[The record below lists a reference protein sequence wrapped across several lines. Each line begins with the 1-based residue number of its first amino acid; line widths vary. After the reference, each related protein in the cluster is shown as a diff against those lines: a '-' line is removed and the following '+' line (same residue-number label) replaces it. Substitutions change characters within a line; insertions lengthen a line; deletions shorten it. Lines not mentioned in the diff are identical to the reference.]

1 MKRGRYRLLLVMLI
15 LGLGVGLGLWYWN
28 SRREARFD
36 NLIVQVGKRYGVEPA
51 LVKAVIWRES
61 RFDESARGSAG
72 EIGLMQVGDLAAHEW
87 ADAER
92 LRQFS
97 SDHLAHPR
105 TNIMAGTFYLGKLL
119 RRYRQTDQAAVY
131 ALGDY
136 NAGRTRV
143 LRWNKGLAGTNSA
156 VFLEQIE
163 YPGTRRYIVSILQR
177 YDRYKRA
184 GFQ

>member
-1 MKRGRYRLLLVMLI
+1 MKGRPIRLLLVMLL
-15 LGLGVGLGLWYWN
+15 LGLGVGLGLWYWT
-28 SRREARFD
+28 SQREARFD
-36 NLIVQVGKRYGVEPA
+36 NLIVQAGKRYGVEPA

-97 SDHLAHPR
+97 SEHLSHPQ

-119 RRYRQTDQAAVY
+119 RRYRQTDQAAIY

-143 LRWNKGLAGTNSA
+143 LRWNKGSAGTNGA
-156 VFLEQIE
+156 AFLEQID
-163 YPGTRRYIVSILQR
+163 YPGTRHYIVSILER
-177 YDRYKRA
+177 YDSYKRA